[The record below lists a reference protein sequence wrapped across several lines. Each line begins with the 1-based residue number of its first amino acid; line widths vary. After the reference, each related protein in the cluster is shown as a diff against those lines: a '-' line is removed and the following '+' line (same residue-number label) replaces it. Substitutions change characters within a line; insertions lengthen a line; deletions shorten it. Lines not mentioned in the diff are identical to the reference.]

1 MTRGFETD
9 ELERLCKENE
19 ANADGDSQWVCLAAL
34 VLSSLEHSG

>member
-1 MTRGFETD
+1 MD
-9 ELERLCKENE
+9 ELERLSKENE

>member
-9 ELERLCKENE
+9 ELERLSKENE
-19 ANADGDSQWVCLAAL
+19 ANADESQWVCLAAL